1 MENNKIIYYD
11 TPNGIISSMDIFNG
25 KLALIGDYF
34 PLSYTNTKKVL
45 ESLGMKVIVEE
56 TIDGIKDRIL
66 KSEQYDVIFTNNI
79 YRSGTGLQLLQELK
93 KNQRI

>member
-56 TIDGIKDRIL
+56 TIDGI
-66 KSEQYDVIFTNNI
+66 
-79 YRSGTGLQLLQELK
+79 
-93 KNQRI
+93 